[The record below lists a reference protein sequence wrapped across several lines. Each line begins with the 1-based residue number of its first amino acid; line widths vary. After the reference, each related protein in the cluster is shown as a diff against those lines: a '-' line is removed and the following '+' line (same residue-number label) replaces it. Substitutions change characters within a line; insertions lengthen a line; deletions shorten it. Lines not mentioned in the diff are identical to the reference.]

1 MVNTRTTSQ
10 GKVPCDYIRIGE
22 LGGEQGGEE
31 GGGREGVYVV
41 STSHKG
47 RCLVTTSELVS

>member
-1 MVNTRTTSQ
+1 M
-10 GKVPCDYIRIGE
+10 PCDYIRIGE